1 MATRQQTS
9 GVVPNLPGPVYED
22 LRPTSEWKHE
32 EQSNLLLVHLP
43 GFVKEQLKVSLEG
56 MHTLKIRGERV
67 VGVNT
72 WSRFQEEFRIPEDCD
87 MTGIRGR
94 FELGTLTIT
103 MPKKSG
109 PEEAAKTTHEAPRS
123 QDTADKPRHDKVQE
137 DTNPKANPAS
147 DATRK
152 VDDKSVVQ
160 PPIQQETAS
169 ATKHGKGQ
177 DNDKM
182 TSTTSEGKHKDE
194 KGLEK
199 PKMPEIASGK
209 TTEKEKEGSGKGKE
223 SIETVKKEKEE
234 ESEGTAWDG
243 GGKLEKY
250 KKAMHG
256 LVSLKEERD
265 LVVNMGAAILVMV
278 ALGAYISYTWAYSGK
293 ADH

>member
-1 MATRQQTS
+1 MATRQQQTS
-9 GVVPNLPGPVYED
+9 GVVPNRPRPVYED

-32 EQSNLLLVHLP
+32 EQSDLLLVHLP

-67 VGVNT
+67 VGVKHMEPFPGGV
-72 WSRFQEEFRIPEDCD
+72 SAD
-87 MTGIRGR
+87 
-94 FELGTLTIT
+94 
-103 MPKKSG
+103 
-109 PEEAAKTTHEAPRS
+109 PEEAAKTTMKLRALKTP
-123 QDTADKPRHDKVQE
+123 Q
-137 DTNPKANPAS
+137 TNQGM
-147 DATRK
+147 TRFK
-152 VDDKSVVQ
+152 RT
-160 PPIQQETAS
+160 PIQKLIQQPMPQ
-169 ATKHGKGQ
+169 GKQ
-177 DNDKM
+177 
-182 TSTTSEGKHKDE
+182 THKDE

-209 TTEKEKEGSGKGKE
+209 TTEKGKEGSGKGKE
-223 SIETVKKEKEE
+223 SIETVKKEKEEEE

-256 LVSLKEERD
+256 LISLKEERD

-278 ALGAYISYTWAYSGK
+278 ALGAYISYTWAYSGE